1 MKITYKDGQIQSIN
15 IEINGYSDS
24 IDIEKDQEY
33 GGSTTKMKIT
43 YKAKPK
49 SYNDKNVKL
58 SFDSLETFM
67 RLLSSTANK
76 DTIDMLEK
84 NVYVLPFASKA
95 MRELIDNL
103 KNMEEFIKI
112 S

>member
-1 MKITYKDGQIQSIN
+1 MKITYKDGQIQSMN
-15 IEINGYSDS
+15 IEINGYGDS

-33 GGSTTKMKIT
+33 GESTTKMKIT

-49 SYNDKNVKL
+49 FNDKNVKL

-67 RLLSSTANK
+67 RLLSRTANK